1 MNARDLV
8 LAVDVGG
15 TKLETAMVDA
25 EGGVIAGTRHR
36 APTGP
41 ATDAASLDAA
51 LRDAIARTL
60 ASSPTAPV
68 AAGIGTAGPVD
79 LPAGTTSPLNLPR
92 AAEFPIVRTVAAAS
106 GVSDLTLR
114 LDGACIALA
123 ETWVGAARGASDAL
137 VFVVSTGIGGGI
149 LSGGRLL
156 AGGTGNAG
164 HLGQLVVAASVDAA
178 SGLDTAGGA
187 AGWTAEGL
195 GSGPHTV
202 AWARRQGWTGDT
214 GEDLAADAAAG
225 DAIARRAVERSA
237 RVVGIAVTN
246 VAMLLDIDL
255 AVVGGGFARVSA
267 DYTELVERSAHAHAV
282 NAYGRRV
289 RVVPA
294 AAGADAPLIG
304 AAALHWRAD
313 LLR

>member
-1 MNARDLV
+1 MSARDLV

-25 EGGVIAGTRHR
+25 DGAVVPGTRHR

-41 ATDAASLDAA
+41 TTDAASLDAA

-60 ASSPTAPV
+60 GSASARPV
-68 AAGIGTAGPVD
+68 AVGVGTAGPVD
-79 LPAGTTSPLNLPR
+79 LPSGTTSPLNLPG
-92 AAEFPIVRTVAAAS
+92 AAGFPILQTVAAAS
-106 GVSDLTLR
+106 GVSDLTMR

-123 ETWVGAARGASDAL
+123 ETWVGAAQGASDAL

-149 LSGGRLL
+149 ISGGRLL

-164 HLGQLVVAASVDAA
+164 HLGQLVVAASVDEVTD
-178 SGLDTAGGA
+178 LPAGGA
-187 AGWTAEGL
+187 AGWTAEQL

-202 AWARRQGWTGDT
+202 AWARRQGWAGAT
-214 GEDLAADAAAG
+214 GEDLAADGAAG
-225 DAIARRAVERSA
+225 DVIARRAVERSA
-237 RVVGIAVTN
+237 RIVGIAVTN
-246 VAMLLDIDL
+246 VAMLLDVDL
-255 AVVGGGFARVSA
+255 AVIGGGFARVSA
-267 DYTELVERSAHAHAV
+267 DYTELVERSAHTHAV